1 MIIKALN
8 ENSQGVI
15 LNLKIIPNSKQFKFA
30 GLNEWDN
37 SLKLKIKNEAKEGKA
52 NKEIVEKLSEFFET
66 KAKIITGHKS
76 SKKKVL
82 LFGLKQEQVE
92 NLLKL

>member
-1 MIIKALN
+1 MIEKALS

-15 LNLKIIPNSKQFKFA
+15 LNLKIIPNSRQFKFA
-30 GLNEWDN
+30 GLDDWDN
-37 SLKLKIKNEAKEGKA
+37 RLRLKIKKEAFEGKA
-52 NKEIVEKLSEFFET
+52 NQEILETLSKLFET

-82 LFGLKQEQVE
+82 LLGLKQKQVE
-92 NLLKL
+92 ILLKL